1 MNRGKRMT
9 ILSSTFAFFVSMI
22 CVLYLGLKF
31 KYARENKGN
40 VQKRRF
46 KNVVDVSFSVSILIF
61 AVMHVN
67 SFLNSLQNAEE
78 STSYMNYIIVLILA
92 YFVWALFNV
101 KKFRKEREALEKT
114 QKKRK

>member
-1 MNRGKRMT
+1 MT
-9 ILSSTFAFFVSMI
+9 ILSSTFAFLVSII

-31 KYARENKGN
+31 KYFRENKGN

-46 KNVVDVSFSVSILIF
+46 KNVVDVTFSVSILIF

-67 SFLNSLQNAEE
+67 SFLNSLQNGQEPN
-78 STSYMNYIIVLILA
+78 SYINYILILIMA
-92 YFVWALFNV
+92 YFVWAFVNV

-114 QKKRK
+114 HKKRK